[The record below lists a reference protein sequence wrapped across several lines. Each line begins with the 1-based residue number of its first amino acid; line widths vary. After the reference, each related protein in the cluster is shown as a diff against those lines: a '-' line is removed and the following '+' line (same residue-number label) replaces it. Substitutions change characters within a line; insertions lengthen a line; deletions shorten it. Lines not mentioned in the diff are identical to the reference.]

1 MVKAKDYD
9 CYLGGFD
16 YQWKN
21 PPAGFNPEY
30 DPRAKGRYAKVSQ
43 SMEADHFYSN
53 HTREECRIEW
63 RRRYDQLKQQDQ
75 NNG

>member
-1 MVKAKDYD
+1 MGKAKDYD

-16 YQWKN
+16 YEWKN
-21 PPAGFNPEY
+21 PPARFNPQF
-30 DPRAKGRYAKVSQ
+30 DPFAVNRNKKVSQ
-43 SMEADHFYSN
+43 SMEADHFYSG